1 MWLEFLKFIKT
12 LGDRISEEFQHSLKI
27 VKLFPE
33 LDDLLRVIA
42 VVVERL
48 VQGSCA
54 LNANI
59 TSVRTPEEAPIGST
73 IASISNDGKFNVRR

>member
-48 VQGSCA
+48 VQGSCGVEREYYKRQDSGRSTYR
-54 LNANI
+54 LDHSVNI
-59 TSVRTPEEAPIGST
+59 
-73 IASISNDGKFNVRR
+73 K